1 MKNGRREG
9 HGKQKDPR
17 GGCFVGSWIN
27 NLQSGFGVKSYKSG
41 DRHEGSY
48 SMGKRYGQFFHHY

>member
-1 MKNGRREG
+1 MKEGRREG

-17 GGCFVGSWIN
+17 GGCFVGSWVN

-48 SMGKRYGQFFHHY
+48 SMGKRYGMAN